1 MFQDHNGQTSLE
13 FLTIVMVLILLA
25 AAVTLFLTAT
35 FDVNY
40 AIYETKNQSLNFIT
54 TNQDLIVINNIT
66 HNLTATTLIVTVTF
80 QKVADVACPLT
91 TDYDYTGLE
100 NILINKTKF
109 TDVTINFVCI

>member
-54 TNQDLIVINNIT
+54 TNQDLITINNIT
-66 HNLTATTLIVTVTF
+66 YNLATTTLTVTVTL
-80 QKVADVACPLT
+80 QKSADSTCPLA
-91 TDYDYTGLE
+91 TDYNYSRLE
-100 NILINKTKF
+100 SSLENKTKF
-109 TDVTINFVCI
+109 TDVSILLKCI